1 MPDERRRR
9 LARNLAM
16 ALVLAGCSLAQYA
29 AVSRA
34 APFRVVL
41 AGDRSWKVAS
51 TGALGTPAASEP
63 RCAERSERTAYAQGG
78 GATYELMG
86 KQIAGLIL
94 RYRRR

>member
-1 MPDERRRR
+1 MPDERRKR

-34 APFRVVL
+34 APFR
-41 AGDRSWKVAS
+41 
-51 TGALGTPAASEP
+51 AASEP
-63 RCAERSERTAYAQGG
+63 RCTERSERTAYAQGG
-78 GATYELMG
+78 GATYRLTMPRRLPR
-86 KQIAGLIL
+86 GLIL